1 MRIVNMHAAKTT
13 LSQLVEDVLNGEEV
27 FIARNG
33 TPVVQLNAIGS
44 KTMRPIGL
52 HRIPPGTVTD
62 DSCLF
67 EPMSEEELNS
77 YLDSPT
83 DPLNQNHETLP
94 T

>member
-1 MRIVNMHAAKTT
+1 MKIVNMHAAKTT

-33 TPVVQLNAIGS
+33 SPVVQLKAVGS
-44 KTMRPIGL
+44 KTERPIGL
-52 HRIPPGTVTD
+52 HQIPPGMVTD

-83 DPLNQNHETLP
+83 DPLNQDRETLP